1 MKLNCKGVSIVEV
14 VITFSMIMVMVV
26 GMFSIVINYR
36 NKASITL
43 EKMKMDTFKNTLTK
57 DIQDD
62 ILKFGVKEIKPDTGK
77 CLEKAKE
84 FSQCINIVYNNG
96 EEKIFG
102 IGKIGEGNTDEEIRK
117 SIENKYLYYDGLKY
131 EIKDYF
137 SEKMLKMI
145 ENMSQK
151 RKLTDFQTINIID
164 SNMLTIDSMVSPDGK
179 VIYFYSIDVYI
190 SHLDFDQDFGIHIAI
205 STDAAFASSV

>member
-26 GMFSIVINYR
+26 GMFAIVINYR
-36 NKASITL
+36 NKASVTL

-62 ILKFGVKEIKPDTGK
+62 ILKFGVQKIEANAGK
-77 CLEKAKE
+77 CLDRNDL
-84 FSQCINIVYNNG
+84 SQCINIVYNNG

-102 IGKIGEGNTDEEIRK
+102 IGKVENTLE
-117 SIENKYLYYDGLKY
+117 SIENKYLFYDGLRY
-131 EIKDYF
+131 ELK
-137 SEKMLKMI
+137 EKISDKVLEKI
-145 ENMSQK
+145 PEG
-151 RKLTDFQTINIID
+151 RELTDFQTISIID
-164 SNMLTIDSMVSPDGK
+164 ANMLTTDSMVSPDGK
-179 VIYFYSIDVYI
+179 VIYFYSIDIYI

-205 STDAAFASSV
+205 STDAAFTSSV